1 MWKVTC
7 ATLWCSDSLENIAQE
22 ICGCDKTVAK
32 LRQEKSH
39 LNCEAA
45 LSLGSSRGGHCVL
58 HSLRPLRS
66 DGKGLRSTQWDR
78 SDFISAQQQ

>member
-7 ATLWCSDSLENIAQE
+7 ATLWCFDSLENIAQE
-22 ICGCDKTVAK
+22 ICGRDKNVTK

-39 LNCEAA
+39 LNRETV
-45 LSLGSSRGGHCVL
+45 LSLCSSRAGYCVL
-58 HSLRPLRS
+58 HSLQPLRG
-66 DGKGLRSTQWDR
+66 DGKGLSSTQWDR